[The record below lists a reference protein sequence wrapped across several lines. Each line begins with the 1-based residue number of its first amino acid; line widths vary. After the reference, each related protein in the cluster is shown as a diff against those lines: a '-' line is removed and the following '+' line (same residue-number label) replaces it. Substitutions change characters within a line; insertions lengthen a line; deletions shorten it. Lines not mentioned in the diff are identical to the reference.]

1 MGHYGNPFPFLSPLS
16 SVLSERVAVITGGN
30 QGIGLAIARA
40 MGGAGASLALAA
52 RTQASLDSAARE
64 IRSLGVDCITVECD
78 VANPESTDAMAAAV
92 LDHFGKVDVVVANAG
107 IAGAIKPM
115 HEITYEEWRD
125 CLTTDLD
132 GVYLTFRRFIPA
144 MVEAGQGGSLIA
156 LSSITG
162 KRPLPDR
169 TPYAAAKMG
178 VIGLVRTLALELGPH
193 QIRVNSICPGAVAG
207 DRLNRIVRQNAESRG
222 ISEAES
228 MRQFSDPAALKRP
241 TLAEEVAAACVFL
254 ASEASSGI
262 TGEDMNVSAGLVMY

>member
-1 MGHYGNPFPFLSPLS
+1 MLSGK
-16 SVLSERVAVITGGN
+16 VAVITGGN
-30 QGIGLAIARA
+30 QGIGLATARA
-40 MGGAGASLALAA
+40 MAEAGASIAIAA
-52 RTQASLDSAARE
+52 RTQASLETAAGE
-64 IRSLGVDCITVECD
+64 IRSLGVECLAVACD
-78 VANPESTDAMAAAV
+78 VSNPESTDAMAVVV
-92 LDHFGKVDVVVANAG
+92 LQHYGKVDVVVANAG

-115 HEITYEEWRD
+115 HEMSYEEWRE
-125 CLTTDLD
+125 CLTIDLD

-144 MVEAGQGGSLIA
+144 MIKAGQGGSLIA

-162 KRPLPDR
+162 KRPLADR

-178 VIGLVRTLALELGPH
+178 VIGLVRTLAIELGPH

-222 ISEAES
+222 ISEAEA

-241 TLAEEVAAACVFL
+241 TLAEEVASACVFL
-254 ASEASSGI
+254 AGEASSGI